1 MAERYS
7 RIYTLPGNLYSD
19 NAPVLIVA
27 GALLKDNQTGKML
40 AQLKMQ
46 NLDARTITGISL
58 SFVLFD
64 ADGKQLGESF
74 TYQFNRISVEEN
86 SYFGQKEPVILPVG
100 DIYSYQVSIQNVIL
114 SDGKVWE
121 PEKDWNPLPADV
133 NITDVKQ
140 TLCEL
145 RQKEAEEKQREL
157 EELEQLKAKRREEQA
172 AEKKKK
178 QKKTIIVVTSILFAL
193 FAVFSL
199 LNMIS
204 DSQTKKDLLPDLLS
218 SSWQHHS
225 YYEDVDWDFKFTLI
239 FIDEENM
246 TIVSETEQKKSQKGP
261 QKTESE
267 CTWRFSSISSEKAN
281 ISVKRSDGKSSKYT
295 VYFEIKNGELEISK
309 IVDHGQYSDSVY
321 YRK

>member
-7 RIYTLPGNLYSD
+7 KIYMLPGNLYS
-19 NAPVLIVA
+19 NGSPVLIIA

-46 NLDARTITGISL
+46 NLDERTVTGISL
-58 SFVLFD
+58 SFVIFD
-64 ADGKQLGESF
+64 ADGKRIGEPF
-74 TYQFNRISVEEN
+74 AYQFNRITVEEN
-86 SYFGQKEPVILPVG
+86 GYFGQKEPIILPAG
-100 DIYSYQVSIQNVIL
+100 DICSYQVSVQDVIL
-114 SDGKVWE
+114 SGGKVWK
-121 PEKDWNPLPADV
+121 PEKEWNPLPADA
-133 NITDVKQ
+133 NITDIKQ

-145 RQKEAEEKQREL
+145 RQKEAEEEQREL
-157 EELEQLKAKRREEQA
+157 EELEQLKEKQREEQA
-172 AEKKKK
+172 AEKQKKK
-178 QKKTIIVVTSILFAL
+178 KKTIIIVTSVLLAL
-193 FAVFSL
+193 IAVFSL

-239 FIDEENM
+239 FFDEENM
-246 TIVSETEQKKSQKGP
+246 TIVSETEQKESQKGP

-267 CTWRFSSISSEKAN
+267 CTWKFSSISSEKAN
-281 ISVKRSDGKSSKYT
+281 ISVKESDGKTTKYT
-295 VYFEIKNGELEISK
+295 VYFENKNGELEISK
-309 IVDHGQYSDSVY
+309 IVEHRQYSDYVY